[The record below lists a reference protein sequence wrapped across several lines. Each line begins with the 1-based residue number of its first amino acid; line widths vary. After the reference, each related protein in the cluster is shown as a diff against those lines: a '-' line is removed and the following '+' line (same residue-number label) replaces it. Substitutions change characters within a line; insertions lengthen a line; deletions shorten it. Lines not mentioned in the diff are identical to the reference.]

1 MKTMIRATIAA
12 ALALLVNVSAKDLR
26 PLNINTTTTDS
37 MASHLPGVGPAMAK
51 RIDSAR
57 RVAPFASCEDLDKVK
72 GIGSAK
78 LAKICPMVRF

>member
-1 MKTMIRATIAA
+1 MKNMIRATILA
-12 ALALLVNVSAKDLR
+12 ALTLLSNVSAKDVR

-37 MASHLPGVGPAMAK
+37 MALHLPGVGPALAA
-51 RIDSAR
+51 RLDSAR
-57 RVAPFASCEDLDKVK
+57 RVSPFSSCDDLDKVK

>member
-1 MKTMIRATIAA
+1 MKKLIVAA
-12 ALALLVNVSAKDLR
+12 IALLVNLSSAKDLR
-26 PLNINTTTTDS
+26 ILNINTTTTDS
-37 MASHLPGVGPAMAK
+37 MALNLPGVGPAMAK

>member
-1 MKTMIRATIAA
+1 MKKLIVAA
-12 ALALLVNVSAKDLR
+12 IALLANLSSAKELKF
-26 PLNINTTTTDS
+26 LNINTTTTDS

>member
-1 MKTMIRATIAA
+1 MKKLIVAA
-12 ALALLVNVSAKDLR
+12 ALLVNLSSAKDK

-37 MASHLPGVGPAMAK
+37 MALHLPGVGPAMAM

-57 RVAPFASCEDLDKVK
+57 KVAPLTSCADLDKVK
-72 GIGSAK
+72 GIGAAK